1 MNAEVESVKQCIL
14 GYKVK
19 DIETKVKEAIDAGVE
34 PSVILND
41 GMVDAM
47 TEIGE
52 GFKNNNIYMPQMLMA
67 AKTMQIGLQVLKP
80 YLAGDA
86 SATTASKAIVGSV
99 LGDVH
104 DIGKNLVA
112 TMLQGAGYEIVDL
125 GADVD
130 KSKYTGAIDANP
142 ETKIV
147 AISSAM
153 TPTREALRDTV
164 QDIKAR
170 PDSSGIMV
178 MVGGATMDQ
187 SFSDEIHAD
196 VYTVDA
202 ASAAERAKDLA
213 SGESISQVSENSRR
227 IANDAMRSKESVE
240 EAEAEES
247 ADESGAVPR
256 HKQLSGIRRAGEAG
270 HFERKPLTVKEN
282 FAETLKHDKGCPDRF
297 VEQYGAFDILFDPVL
312 IHARNLQDEF
322 FNPKPSYID
331 GWGVHQSI
339 PAGAGGSH
347 PVHGPGLTVI
357 SDITKWQDQ
366 LKTVPPTLSIP
377 SAEWDPVRAQAKQ
390 IEESGK
396 HAALWIAGG
405 LFEKI
410 HFLLGMDEA
419 LRAYYEHPEE
429 MHELVEFMTDWEIE
443 CIDKNMEEV
452 DNISLLFHHDDWGTA
467 INSFLD
473 PQTHRDF
480 FEKPYSR
487 IYGHFKELGG
497 EYVVH
502 HSDSWAANLVPV
514 MIDAGADVWQGAI
527 DANNIPSL
535 IDQYGDKIVFMGGI
549 DDAVVDI
556 PNWDRKQV
564 YDYTVAKI
572 RENGPNSYIP
582 CLTRGLGVSIYDGVY
597 DTITEAIRDTN
608 KEFF

>member
-1 MNAEVESVKQCIL
+1 MNADVEAVKQCIL
-14 GYKVK
+14 NYKVK
-19 DIETKVKEAIDAGVE
+19 DIGTKVQEALDKGVD
-34 PSVILND
+34 PAAILND
-41 GMVDAM
+41 GMVSAM
-47 TEIGE
+47 TEIGD
-52 GFKNNNIYMPQMLMA
+52 GFKKNMIYMPQMLMA
-67 AKTMQIGLQVLKP
+67 AKAMQLGLQVLKP
-80 YLAGDA
+80 HLLGDA
-86 SATTASKAIVGSV
+86 SVAPAAKAVVGSV

-130 KSKYTGAIDANP
+130 KSKYMGAIDENP
-142 ETKIV
+142 DAKII

-153 TPTREALRDTV
+153 TPTRDALKDTV
-164 QDIKAR
+164 KDIKAR
-170 PDSSGIMV
+170 PDASKLMV

-187 SFSDEIHAD
+187 EFSDEIHAD

-202 ASAAERAKDLA
+202 ASAADRAKDLA
-213 SGESISQVSENSRR
+213 SGKSIAEVSESSRK
-227 IANDAMRSKESVE
+227 IVYDSVKAKEAVE
-240 EAEAEES
+240 EAEVGATET
-247 ADESGAVPR
+247 ASGTISR
-256 HKQLSGIRRAGEAG
+256 HKQVSGIRRAGQAG
-270 HFERKPLTVKEN
+270 HFERNPLSIKDN

-322 FNPKPSYID
+322 FDPKPNYID
-331 GWGVHQSI
+331 GWGVYQSI
-339 PAGAGGSH
+339 PKGAGGSH
-347 PVHGPGLTVI
+347 PVHGPGKTVI
-357 SDITKWQDQ
+357 TDITKWQDQ
-366 LKTVPPTLSIP
+366 LKSIPPTFDIP

-396 HAALWIAGG
+396 HVALWIAGG

-429 MHELVEFMTDWEIE
+429 MHELVDFMTNWEIE
-443 CIDKNMEEV
+443 CIDKNMQEV

-473 PQTHRDF
+473 PQTHKDF
-480 FEKPYSR
+480 FEKPYAK

-514 MIDAGADVWQGAI
+514 MINAGVDVWQGAI
-527 DANNIPSL
+527 DANDIPSV
-535 IDQYGDKIVFMGGI
+535 IDQYGDKIVIMGGI
-549 DDAVVDI
+549 DDSVVDI
-556 PNWDRKQV
+556 PNWDKKQV
-564 YDYTVAKI
+564 YDYAMSKI
-572 RENGPNSYIP
+572 RENGATSYIP
-582 CLTRGLGVSIYDGVY
+582 CLTRGLGVSIFDGVY
-597 DTITEAIRDTN
+597 DTISEAIRDTN